1 MPVILIVL
9 ILLLAPHTAQAEAL
23 RGSLFAATSAKPD
36 GALAGLFVGR
46 SQGGMFAPRPD
57 QRLGAKHAVGIGL
70 QKSDVQMIRALIQ
83 EAESRKDGYNALQH
97 GARIKP
103 AKRPTRMTLEELL
116 AWIDATPGQPHAI
129 GLYQFIPKTLRRLIE
144 KTGAKLSQRFDPKM
158 QDQLADVLLAEA
170 GLQKFRAG
178 TLQRQA
184 FMNNMAKIWAGLPTS
199 NGKSHYD
206 GYAGNKAMVTWAR
219 FDAVMARISPKQ
231 S

>member
-1 MPVILIVL
+1 
-9 ILLLAPHTAQAEAL
+9 
-23 RGSLFAATSAKPD
+23 
-36 GALAGLFVGR
+36 
-46 SQGGMFAPRPD
+46 
-57 QRLGAKHAVGIGL
+57 
-70 QKSDVQMIRALIQ
+70 
-83 EAESRKDGYNALQH
+83 
-97 GARIKP
+97 
-103 AKRPTRMTLEELL
+103 
-116 AWIDATPGQPHAI
+116 
-129 GLYQFIPKTLRRLIE
+129 LRRLIE